1 MRREEITLRVRLA
14 RGDVVDRHDR
24 LRGHARRLEAER
36 GERPL
41 CARHDRPRDPERPE
55 PSQQRE
61 CPRHRDDVGDVGAL
75 ELQETSDPLGE

>member
-1 MRREEITLRVRLA
+1 VITLLIRPEALA
-14 RGDVVDRHDR
+14 SIYR
-24 LRGHARRLEAER
+24 
-36 GERPL
+36 
-41 CARHDRPRDPERPE
+41 CPE